1 MINNKNF
8 QKAVHTFLAKV
19 NKTNPHFDKTPSE
32 TNSSERMGGWLIRDT
47 YNMISGFVGNR
58 GDVQVYN
65 YIDASQAS

>member
-1 MINNKNF
+1 MTNSNFNQALTKFNNK
-8 QKAVHTFLAKV
+8 V
-19 NKTNPHFDKTPSE
+19 NTLIPDYDKIPSE

-47 YNMISGFVGNR
+47 DNMIIGFVGNR